1 MGVNG
6 TPYAG
11 AALLGRESTGVA
23 VGPADG
29 LAEVEGPGV
38 ADGVAEGAGVGSTG
52 VSETEGAGS
61 AVAATP

>member
-11 AALLGRESTGVA
+11 AALLGRESTGAA

-29 LAEVEGPGV
+29 LADVEEPGV
-38 ADGVAEGAGVGSTG
+38 ADGVAEGAGVGSSG
-52 VSETEGAGS
+52 VSVGCGS